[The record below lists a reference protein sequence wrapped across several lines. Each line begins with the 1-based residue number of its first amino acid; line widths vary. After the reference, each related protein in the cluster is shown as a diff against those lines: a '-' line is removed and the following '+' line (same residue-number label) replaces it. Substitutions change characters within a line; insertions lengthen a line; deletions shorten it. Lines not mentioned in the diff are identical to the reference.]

1 MTYSVTQGTLESLA
15 AVWDTVL
22 PASATDSIFLT
33 PRWQRLWWKHFGEG
47 AQALVYALQCEGQT
61 VGVAPMYLRDD
72 ELSLMGGTEVCDYGD
87 FVLPAEHCTGGLS
100 ALFAHLEPLPWSTL
114 VLHSVPAESPTLG
127 FLRNLDARYAV
138 AIEQE
143 DVAPGLD
150 LDSDWETYLGTRLNK
165 KDRHELRRKFRRLDA
180 AGDVRFV
187 TCTDHGALPGD
198 ISDFLKLHRESRDD
212 KAAFMTDHMEAFFR
226 ETVTEFLAE
235 GTARLSF
242 LEVNGNRAAAILA
255 FDYRNDRLLYNSG
268 FDQAFSYLSV
278 GLLLKA
284 LSLREAIES
293 GKRRYDFL
301 RGNEPYKY
309 DLGAVDRA
317 IYQCTVRRVD

>member
-1 MTYSVTQGTLESLA
+1 MAYSVTQGTLDSLEA
-15 AVWDTVL
+15 AWNDVL

-47 AQALVYALQCEGQT
+47 AEPLVFALEHDGTT
-61 VGVAPMYLRDD
+61 VGIAPMYLRDG
-72 ELSLMGGTEVCDYGD
+72 ELSLMGSTEVCDYGD

-114 VLHSVPAESPTLG
+114 VLHSVPGESPTLD
-127 FLRNLDARYAV
+127 FLRALDSRYQVDIA
-138 AIEQE
+138 QE
-143 DVAPGLD
+143 DVAPQLELGG
-150 LDSDWETYLGTRLNK
+150 DWEVYLSGLSK

-180 AGDVRFV
+180 AGDVKFV
-187 TCTDHGALPGD
+187 TCTDHGALPSD
-198 ISDFLKLHRESRDD
+198 VTDFLKLHRESRDD

-226 ETVTEFLAE
+226 ETVTEFLGD

-268 FDQAFSYLSV
+268 FDQAFGYLSV

-284 LSLREAIES
+284 LSLREAIEG

-309 DLGAVDRA
+309 DLGAVDRP
-317 IYQCTVRRVD
+317 IYQCTVRRAD